1 MEWFQTVLNVYKSIS
16 QDNFAVQCNS
26 SETLSCLRCTVELC
40 ATGKSVWLEPVISNV
55 LSQEYWRPQIWQK
68 VYKKKFIKVW
78 QKFIK
83 SLPCC
88 KQTLCRQIMSYYQYH
103 FMRKLWK
110 SLILKGTVITSYLPP
125 CTWAL
130 DTFQLHLFE
139 EAASEEGTQTGQSY
153 LRGWILVYTSIPY
166 QYNNFSLTCV

>member
-1 MEWFQTVLNVYKSIS
+1 M
-16 QDNFAVQCNS
+16 
-26 SETLSCLRCTVELC
+26 
-40 ATGKSVWLEPVISNV
+40 ISNHPKCIQV
-55 LSQEYWRPQIWQK
+55 NIAGQFCCSMQFLGDTELPEVYCRAVCHWKNYLAWASNIKRPFTGILETSDLTK
-68 VYKKKFIKVW
+68 GIKTFIKVW

-110 SLILKGTVITSYLPP
+110 SLILKGTVIASYLPP

-139 EAASEEGTQTGQSY
+139 EAASEEGIQTGQSY
-153 LRGWILVYTSIPY
+153 LRGWILVYISIPY

>member
-1 MEWFQTVLNVYKSIS
+1 M
-16 QDNFAVQCNS
+16 
-26 SETLSCLRCTVELC
+26 
-40 ATGKSVWLEPVISNV
+40 ISN
-55 LSQEYWRPQIWQK
+55 RPKCIQVNIAGQFCCSMQFLRDTELPE
-68 VYKKKFIKVW
+68 VYCRAVCHWEKYLAWASNIKCPFTGILETSDLTKGIKKFIKVW

-110 SLILKGTVITSYLPP
+110 SLILKGTVIASYLLP